1 MELKTYFAQ
10 DIEGNVLPNA
20 DVTVYFPA
28 GQTVTLAT
36 LFDANNNLLT
46 NPFQAG
52 EDGLIQFAAAN
63 GRYDVKVAS
72 GVRVFTISNVQLQ
85 DFDDAVAAVQL
96 VADEAESAKN
106 YVVSVKDRIGLKV
119 WDQFKYRVDRQR
131 IDFIGIGDSNL
142 VFNGTGWDHGLQFAL
157 SQSFPMYAT
166 GLISMNEGG
175 GNGAGLG
182 FGYGRRGAGASYM
195 PFIGAPVE
203 LSKYLN
209 GGLSPAFYGYLA
221 DGSSKTDPGIGM
233 SISATSPI
241 DISANLR
248 YDLWYGTFDSG
259 AGSINLSARLG
270 VSPFSTL
277 STSDP
282 ISTNTG
288 VLGNI
293 AKDSLTLAAASRSQN
308 LEFLTS
314 NNSRSLVG
322 PFFGTYQ
329 RLTNTDRLTG
339 FSWNTMSF
347 RGGQTL
353 RDHANAFINATD
365 DELIHYLQ
373 AVRDGQSA
381 QLGKMFIFTVN
392 SGLNE
397 RNELAG
403 STSLGPNPATGGT
416 PAAMVDNFEAI
427 RIRIETL
434 WQAQGWNLT
443 EIYWLMFVSH
453 PVSDPDDAELVA
465 FREAF
470 DQHIIA
476 NVPRG
481 QIVDITDFTDAN
493 EMLANGWYNSGGSDR
508 NHLLQAGYEQIGL
521 RIIGDAQ

>member
-1 MELKTYFAQ
+1 MQATA
-10 DIEGNVLPNA
+10 
-20 DVTVYFPA
+20 A
-28 GQTVTLAT
+28 G
-36 LFDANNNLLT
+36 
-46 NPFQAG
+46 
-52 EDGLIQFAAAN
+52 
-63 GRYDVKVAS
+63 VA
-72 GVRVFTISNVQLQ
+72 R
-85 DFDDAVAAVQL
+85 
-96 VADEAESAKN
+96 DEAEAAQLAAEAAQTGAELAESNAQTAKD
-106 YVVSVKDRIGLKV
+106 YVVSVESRIGLPV

-131 IDFIGIGDSNL
+131 VDFIGIGDSNL

-166 GLISMNEGG
+166 GLISVNEGG
-175 GNGAGLG
+175 GNGSGLG
-182 FGYGRRGAGASYM
+182 FGYGRRGAGAGYM
-195 PFIGAPVE
+195 PFVGAPVE

-209 GGLSPAFYGYLA
+209 GALSPANYGYLA
-221 DGSSKTDPGIGM
+221 DGSSKTDPGLGM
-233 SISATSPI
+233 SLSSTCPI

-248 YDLWYGTFDSG
+248 YDLWYGTFASG
-259 AGSINLSARLG
+259 AGSIDLSARLA
-270 VSPFSTL
+270 VSPFTTL
-277 STSDP
+277 TTSGA

-293 AKDSLTLAAASRSQN
+293 AKDSLTLAAAARTQN
-308 LEFLTS
+308 VEFLTS

-353 RDHANAFINATD
+353 RDHANAFLAATD

-403 STSLGPNPATGGT
+403 STSVGPNPTTGGT

-434 WQAQGWNLT
+434 WQAQGWNVT

-453 PVSDPDDAELVA
+453 PVSEPDDAELVA
-465 FREAF
+465 FRAAF

-476 NVPRG
+476 KVPRG
-481 QIVDITDFTDAN
+481 QIVDITDFTDAD
-493 EMLANGWYNSGGSDR
+493 EMLASGWYNSGGADR
-508 NHLLQAGYEQIGL
+508 VHLAQSGYEQIGL
-521 RIIGDAQ
+521 RIISDAQ